1 MESFA
6 AISMIFIIGGAL
18 GYVLELFYRR
28 IRHGRWIN
36 PGFLVG
42 PFLPLYGL
50 GTLLLFGLC
59 TLGET
64 HFSDGA
70 AGKLVLLLLIAAA
83 MTLAELMTG
92 LFFTEGMHV
101 RLWDYRDRWGNFRGI
116 ICPLFSLIWAAVGA
130 LYEFVLHTYLR
141 VSVAWLK
148 ENPYDTFVV
157 GVFFGIF
164 LVDLCYSSRVI
175 TRLRAL
181 AKQNRLIIGM
191 EALKVRLRARVSMST
206 RRKQR
211 RAPFL
216 FPFRSTRDITDAMRE
231 ERAAEAPTDVDRTDE
246 SQ

>member
-42 PFLPLYGL
+42 PFLPLYGV
-50 GTLLLFGLC
+50 GTLILFGLC
-59 TLGET
+59 SLGEAT
-64 HFSDGA
+64 FAHGSL
-70 AGKLVLLLLIAAA
+70 GKLLLLLLIAVA
-83 MTLAELMTG
+83 MTLAELVTG
-92 LFFTEGMHV
+92 LFFAEGMHV
-101 RLWDYRDRWGNFRGI
+101 RLWDYTDRWGNFRGI

-130 LYEFVLHTYLR
+130 LYEFILHPYLQI
-141 VSVAWLK
+141 AAMWLR
-148 ENPYDTFVV
+148 ENPYDTFAV

-164 LVDLCYSSRVI
+164 LVDLCYSFRVI

-181 AKQNRLIIGM
+181 AKRNRLTIGM
-191 EALKVRLRARVSMST
+191 EALKVRLRARVNT
-206 RRKQR
+206 RRKKR

-216 FPFRSTRDITDAMRE
+216 FPFRSTRDIADAMRE
-231 ERAAEAPTDVDRTDE
+231 EQGATGMPVETDQADE
-246 SQ
+246 P

>member
-1 MESFA
+1 MENFA

-36 PGFLVG
+36 PGFLAG
-42 PFLPLYGL
+42 PFLPLYGV

-59 TLGET
+59 TLGEAR
-64 HFSDGA
+64 FADGA
-70 AGKLVLLLLIAAA
+70 AGKLLLLLLIAVA
-83 MTLAELMTG
+83 MTLAELVTG
-92 LFFTEGMHV
+92 LLFTEGMHV

-116 ICPLFSLIWAAVGA
+116 ICPPVLSDLGGVGA
-130 LYEFVLHTYLR
+130 LYEFVLHPYLR
-141 VSVAWLK
+141 IAVDWLRD
-148 ENPYDTFVV
+148 NPYDTFVV

-164 LVDLCYSSRVI
+164 LVDLCYSFRVI

-191 EALKVRLRARVSMST
+191 EALKVRLRARVST
-206 RRKQR
+206 RRKER

-231 ERAAEAPTDVDRTDE
+231 ERDAEAPADADRSDE
-246 SQ
+246 P